1 MEDIVKDE
9 LLEHRVVYN
18 SGTSRSRLLNN
29 INNEI
34 SNVSSWISSRTN
46 YFYTHLANY
55 FNLGTPT
62 PLVINRDVTE
72 PVTTIVNGIE
82 IKHSDFDGKFF
93 VNRQLTVK
101 GKAGEGRKVSGWRVE
116 KTNSNGRVT
125 TEEINTPVY
134 TFNMPSCQS
143 LVLTALFENF
153 LLGDVNRD
161 GSVNIADVTAMVNII
176 NNTEG
181 APLDQYDNFAA
192 DMNDDGTIDQTDITE
207 LLNTIMEK

>member
-1 MEDIVKDE
+1 
-9 LLEHRVVYN
+9 
-18 SGTSRSRLLNN
+18 
-29 INNEI
+29 
-34 SNVSSWISSRTN
+34 
-46 YFYTHLANY
+46 
-55 FNLGTPT
+55 
-62 PLVINRDVTE
+62 
-72 PVTTIVNGIE
+72 
-82 IKHSDFDGKFF
+82 
-93 VNRQLTVK
+93 VK

-181 APLDQYDNFAA
+181 APLDQYDSSAA